1 MAQRIFYSFLLVV
14 FALYAAPDC
23 VCACVAP
30 KSEVKQA
37 CCTGNAQQ
45 QEVKKKCCCEPVDES
60 PALEKDVFD
69 YSKTASSKSIAS
81 VEKLVLVSDPLI
93 LLSAKTSF
101 THLVITPPDC
111 ARLQVFRI

>member
-45 QEVKKKCCCEPVDES
+45 QEVKKKCCCEPADES
-60 PALEKDVFD
+60 TTPEKDVFES
-69 YSKTASSKSIAS
+69 SKTVSPKSDLSA
-81 VEKLVLVSDPLI
+81 VKLVLTSDPLI
-93 LLSAKTSF
+93 RLSAKTSD
-101 THLVITPPDC
+101 THHLITPPDC